1 MHKRLLGI
9 DYGDVRIGVAIS
21 DPLGLTAQPVGTIQ
35 NSKTAINEIIDI
47 IKQKRVEKIIMGL
60 PKNKAGDDSLKAVSV
75 REFAKSLQDE
85 HEIDIEFVDER
96 FSTVA
101 ATMQLHGLN
110 IKAKG
115 QRKIIDTQ
123 AAMFF
128 LQGVLDRKG

>member
-9 DYGDVRIGVAIS
+9 DYGDVRIGLAIS

-35 NSKTAINEIIDI
+35 NTKTAINEIIDI

-60 PKNKAGDDSLKAVSV
+60 PKNKAGDDSLKATSV

-85 HEIDIEFVDER
+85 YEIEIEFVDER

-101 ATMQLHGLN
+101 ATKQLHGLN

-128 LQGVLDRKG
+128 LQGVLDRKV

>member
-1 MHKRLLGI
+1 MHKRLLAI
-9 DYGDVRIGVAIS
+9 DYGDVRIGIAIS
-21 DPLGLTAQPVGTIQ
+21 DPLGLTAQPVGTIK

-60 PKNKAGDDSLKAVSV
+60 PKNKAGDDSLKAASV
-75 REFAKSLQDE
+75 REFAKQLQTE
-85 HEIDIEFVDER
+85 YEIEVEFVDER

-101 ATMQLHGLN
+101 ATRQLQGLN
-110 IKAKG
+110 IKAKS

-128 LQGVLDRKG
+128 LQGVLDRK